1 MPRTRTQN
9 VTAAQWSPNGGALG
23 APDLTVP
30 ANQIFGANVFS
41 PSVQR
46 QRVPSEIFKRLQET
60 LDQGL
65 PLDPILADAV
75 ASAMK
80 EWAMEKGATHFTHWF
95 QPLTGSTAEKHDSFY
110 GPTGDGAAIAE
121 FSGKELIQGEPDA
134 SSFPTGGIRATFE
147 ARGYTAWDPTSPAFI
162 LENPN
167 GALLCIPTAFAS
179 WTGEALDHKIPLLR
193 SMDALSKSAVRALRL
208 LGDSA
213 TDRVFTTV
221 GPEQEYFL
229 IDEQYYFERP
239 DLINTGRT
247 LFGAK
252 PPKGHELD
260 DHYFGSIPERVL
272 ACMLETERELAK
284 LGVPIKTRHNEVAP
298 AQYEVAPIFEN
309 SNVGSDHQQ
318 LTMQIMQNVARRYGL
333 VCLLHEKPFA
343 GVNGSGKHNN
353 WSMGTDTGSNLLEPG
368 ATPHENHRFLFF
380 CAAVIQAVNKH
391 QALLRASIASP
402 GQDHRLGANEAP
414 PAIISIFLGAE
425 LEKVYSALESGS
437 DDAATPKSELELGSS
452 VLPAL
457 PKHGGDRNRTSPFAF
472 TGNKFEFRALGSSQS
487 LALPNTVLNTI
498 VAEAIDDLSDKLEA
512 KGGGEEAVLEIVR
525 DAYAAEQADRV
536 RRRQLL
542 RGVARGGRGARAV
555 QPQADAGR
563 AAVAGQRADRRGVL
577 ALRRAVRA
585 RARVPLRGVRRA
597 VRDEP
602 QHRGGDGGR
611 HGAHAPAPGR
621 AAVHGA
627 ARRRRGRR
635 RGGEAD
641 GRDHRPRRRLR
652 REDLRA
658 RGGQRRPPRD
668 RGRARGRQVRADDGG
683 PGDGGGPRGR
693 RQARADRAGLAL
705 AAAEVL
711 GDPLHQVASWP
722 AGAALRRLRPAGA
735 CNAVDAVGPTSDA
748 ACHARTA
755 EALGDRPAAARA
767 AGRSRDEGHVEAA
780 TDVGTLL
787 LHAADQVIT
796 RRCFQDGAGSPPRAR
811 GCAAAAPPRPRRCS
825 TCGANIGYF
834 SGPRRPR
841 ASARSGTVVAVE
853 PDGGQPA
860 PAARTTCGATGA
872 TTPTVVPAAA
882 VDARAACRRCG
893 SAPTNTGDHQTHPT
907 AQAGDALVPGV
918 ALDDLLDGIRLDV
931 VKIDTQGSD
940 HLVVAG
946 LEHTLAASP
955 DAVLLVELWLD
966 GLADRGLRA
975 EDVLAGYRRTGRAL
989 GLLQDD
995 GTAPRASDD
1004 EILSTAAG
1012 WEGRWVNLVLE
1023 PA

>member
-1 MPRTRTQN
+1 
-9 VTAAQWSPNGGALG
+9 
-23 APDLTVP
+23 
-30 ANQIFGANVFS
+30 
-41 PSVQR
+41 
-46 QRVPSEIFKRLQET
+46 
-60 LDQGL
+60 
-65 PLDPILADAV
+65 
-75 ASAMK
+75 
-80 EWAMEKGATHFTHWF
+80 MEKGATHFTHWF

-193 SMDALSKSAVRALRL
+193 SMDALSTSAVRALRL

-213 TDRVFTTV
+213 TNRVFTTV

-425 LEKVYSALESGS
+425 LEKVYDALESGS
-437 DDAATPKSELELGSS
+437 DDAATPKSELELGAS

-498 VAEAIDDLSDKLEA
+498 VAEAIDDLADKLEA
-512 KGGGEEAVLEIVR
+512 DGRGRGRRARGRARRLR
-525 DAYAAEQADRV
+525 RQQADRV

-542 RGVARGGRGARAV
+542 RGVAQGGRGARAL

-563 AAVAGQRADRRGVL
+563 AAVADQRADRRGLL

-585 RARVPLRGVRRA
+585 RARVALRGARRA

-611 HGAHAPAPGR
+611 HGAHAAAPG
-621 AAVHGA
+621 GA
-627 ARRRRGRR
+627 AYMALLDDAEGGVGVERLEAEIASCRRVRR
-635 RGGEAD
+635 D
-641 GRDHRPRRRLR
+641 
-652 REDLRA
+652 DLRA

-668 RGRARGRQVRADDGG
+668 RGRARGRQVRAVDGD
-683 PGDGGGPRGR
+683 PRDGGGPRGR
-693 RQARADRAGLAL
+693 RPARADRPRLAL
-705 AAAEVL
+705 AAAEVR
-711 GDPLHQVASWP
+711 GDPLHQVQAGRRHGGPAP
-722 AGAALRRLRPAGA
+722 AGP
-735 CNAVDAVGPTSDA
+735 
-748 ACHARTA
+748 
-755 EALGDRPAAARA
+755 
-767 AGRSRDEGHVEAA
+767 
-780 TDVGTLL
+780 
-787 LHAADQVIT
+787 
-796 RRCFQDGAGSPPRAR
+796 SPD
-811 GCAAAAPPRPRRCS
+811 
-825 TCGANIGYF
+825 T
-834 SGPRRPR
+834 PRRPIHV
-841 ASARSGTVVAVE
+841 S
-853 PDGGQPA
+853 
-860 PAARTTCGATGA
+860 
-872 TTPTVVPAAA
+872 
-882 VDARAACRRCG
+882 
-893 SAPTNTGDHQTHPT
+893 
-907 AQAGDALVPGV
+907 
-918 ALDDLLDGIRLDV
+918 
-931 VKIDTQGSD
+931 
-940 HLVVAG
+940 
-946 LEHTLAASP
+946 
-955 DAVLLVELWLD
+955 
-966 GLADRGLRA
+966 
-975 EDVLAGYRRTGRAL
+975 
-989 GLLQDD
+989 
-995 GTAPRASDD
+995 
-1004 EILSTAAG
+1004 
-1012 WEGRWVNLVLE
+1012 
-1023 PA
+1023 